1 MAITAT
7 PEEMLAAAL
16 DEVDRRSARLERR
29 RRAEEAAQQRAT
41 AVSRL
46 AAAAQRLFENAD
58 AKYRV
63 LSQTGDIEEPVHGVT
78 TALQK
83 VTDAAGRLASSAG
96 TAVAALEGL
105 EADLDAAASAAP
117 EGHKARLRNAARSV
131 HRGRTALAKEHDTLL
146 RELDTIRRDC
156 EAAPARAGGGRL
168 GAADAT
174 DLDQAR
180 AERDRAQLA
189 LSQVPEVERA
199 AQANLR
205 ARQAELAEA
214 QADYAVAEA
223 ALDSA
228 ESNFIDRIELTGPDV
243 QGLVDAQVLLKQP
256 LPAGYQVRWAI
267 DARRVPEAADTRVL
281 IGVRTLPPGSHAL
294 TAHLYWVQT
303 TPS

>member
-29 RRAEEAAQQRAT
+29 RRADEGGQQRAT
-41 AVSRL
+41 AVSGL
-46 AAAAQRLFENAD
+46 AAAAQRFFENAD

-63 LSQTGDIEEPVHGVT
+63 LSHTGDIEEPVHGVP
-78 TALQK
+78 AAPHK
-83 VTDAAGRLASSAG
+83 VTDAAGRLASGAG
-96 TAVAALEGL
+96 TAVAALEVL

-117 EGHKARLRNAARSV
+117 EGHKARLRSAARSV
-131 HRGRTALAKEHDTLL
+131 HRGRTALAREHDTLL
-146 RELDTIRRDC
+146 RELETIRRDC
-156 EAAPARAGGGRL
+156 EAASAWAGGGRL

-174 DLDQAR
+174 DLDQVR

-189 LSQVPEVERA
+189 LSQAPEVERA

-228 ESNFIDRIELTGPDV
+228 ESHFIDRIELTGPDA

-267 DARRVPEAADTRVL
+267 DAGMVVEAADTRVL
-281 IGVRTLPPGSHAL
+281 IDVRALPPGNHAI
-294 TAHLYWVQT
+294 TAHLYRVQAT
-303 TPS
+303 SS

>member
-7 PEEMLAAAL
+7 PEETLAAAL

-29 RRAEEAAQQRAT
+29 RKAEEAAQHRAT
-41 AVSRL
+41 TVSGL
-46 AAAAQRLFENAD
+46 AAAAQRFFENAE

-63 LSQTGDIEEPVHGVT
+63 LSQTEDIEEPVHDFT

-105 EADLDAAASAAP
+105 EADLVAAASAAP

-131 HRGRTALAKEHDTLL
+131 HRGRTALAKEHDILL

-156 EAAPARAGGGRL
+156 EAAPARAGEGRL
-168 GAADAT
+168 GAA

-180 AERDRAQLA
+180 AERHRAQLA
-189 LSQVPEVERA
+189 LSQAPEVERA

-223 ALDSA
+223 ALDSV
-228 ESNFIDRIELTGPDV
+228 ESNFIDRIELTGPDA

-267 DARRVPEAADTRVL
+267 DAKRVTEQADTRIL
-281 IGVRTLPPGSHAL
+281 IGVRTLPPGSHTL
-294 TAHLYWVQT
+294 TAHLYRVQT